1 MTQVE
6 KGELPF
12 DRLPTAA
19 NDVQVFPTMQGPLI
33 GCGKLA
39 TNGCGIWFD
48 NEKGSVVSGATKD
61 KIKAIIATSGD
72 DLLLAAPFDN
82 KSLTWKTTVQPPR
95 VVPVENNVPPPRVVP
110 VANNVHRLR
119 TKEQL
124 CDYLHRAASHPV
136 KKTWLAA
143 IKAGE
148 YATWPGLTYELVS
161 NHLYDTEET
170 TMGHLHKRRQNIRST
185 KPKPV
190 QNTVEDLEPELQ
202 GQFFI
207 KKNRTKRAGVHLIGM
222 EDLNGMIS
230 TDQTGRFPVKS
241 LKGKSYI
248 MVLYNYDSNVI
259 LAETMKSRKAPD
271 LVAAYNKLHQ
281 QLLDGG
287 VKPVLQRLDN
297 EISRVLIK
305 AIKDKGIDYQL
316 ASPHDHQL
324 NPAERAIQTFKNH
337 LISILHGTDNKFPAW
352 LWCQIIPQVIM
363 TLNMLRCSRI
373 NPKLSA
379 YTQIFGV
386 FDYNQTPLAPIGTRT
401 VVHQRTAQHARLNR
415 IQAIVP
421 ISALYFWVLFL
432 RGHISLKNWTYFPLL
447 RESATPFKSTC
458 FLIESKKRRLLC
470 MGRTYATKRRTLLKI
485 GNKQFERCKYRC
497 GFEPGTCKSTRR
509 GAEFYFT
516 YLENESTSK
525 K

>member
-1 MTQVE
+1 
-6 KGELPF
+6 
-12 DRLPTAA
+12 
-19 NDVQVFPTMQGPLI
+19 VQVFPTMQGPLI

-39 TNGCGIWFD
+39 TNGCSIWFD
-48 NEKGSVVSGATKD
+48 NENGSFICGKTKN
-61 KIKAIIATSGD
+61 KIKSIIATSGD
-72 DLLLAAPFDN
+72 DLLLAAPFDQQ
-82 KSLTWKTTVQPPR
+82 SLTWKTTVQPTR
-95 VVPVENNVPPPRVVP
+95 VVPVASTVQPPRVVP

-124 CDYLHRAASHPV
+124 CDYFHRAAGHPV

-170 TMGHLHKRRQNIRST
+170 AMGHLHKRRQNIRST
-185 KPKPV
+185 KIKPVQNQPV

-207 KKNRTKRAGVHLIGM
+207 KKDRTERVGVHLVGM

-248 MVLYNYDSNVI
+248 MVLYNYDSNAI
-259 LAETMKSRKAPD
+259 LATTMKSGKAPD
-271 LVAAYNKLHQ
+271 LVAAYNELHQ

-305 AIKDKGIDYQL
+305 AITDKGIDYQL
-316 ASPHDHQL
+316 ASPHDHRL

-337 LISILHGTDNKFPAW
+337 VISILHGCDNKFPAW
-352 LWCQIIPQVIM
+352 LWCQIIPQVVT
-363 TLNMLRCSRI
+363 TLNMIRRSRI

-386 FDYNQTPLAPIGTRT
+386 FDYNRTPLAPIGTRT
-401 VVHQRTAQHARLNR
+401 VVHQRTTQ
-415 IQAIVP
+415 Q
-421 ISALYFWVLFL
+421 
-432 RGHISLKNWTYFPLL
+432 
-447 RESATPFKSTC
+447 
-458 FLIESKKRRLLC
+458 
-470 MGRTYATKRRTLLKI
+470 GRTTFADHGVIGWSIGPAMNHYRHRTFYIPKPRGTRVSDTVVFLPEKYTMPATASSDRATAAIEELTEALKHPSAAKPFL
-485 GNKQFERCKYRC
+485 NTRKQIK
-497 GFEPGTCKSTRR
+497 
-509 GAEFYFT
+509 
-516 YLENESTSK
+516 
-525 K
+525 